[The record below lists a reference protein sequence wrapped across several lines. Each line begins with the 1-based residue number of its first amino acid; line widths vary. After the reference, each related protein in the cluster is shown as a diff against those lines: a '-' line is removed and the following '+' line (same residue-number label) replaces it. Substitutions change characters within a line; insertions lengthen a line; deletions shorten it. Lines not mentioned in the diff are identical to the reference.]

1 MDELATACEID
12 PAQLRETL
20 PSVRALTTE
29 RAGQL
34 MNLLERL
41 GGTLSDV
48 GRERLVLLRKLRHIA
63 DVTAI

>member
-1 MDELATACEID
+1 
-12 PAQLRETL
+12 
-20 PSVRALTTE
+20 
-29 RAGQL
+29 